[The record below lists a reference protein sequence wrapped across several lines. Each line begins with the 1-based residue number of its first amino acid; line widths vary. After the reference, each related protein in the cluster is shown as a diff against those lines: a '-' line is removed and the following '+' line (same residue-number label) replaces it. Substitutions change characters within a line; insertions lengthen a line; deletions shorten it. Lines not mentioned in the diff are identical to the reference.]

1 MQTDRERDRPTDR
14 LDMETGR
21 HAEMQTCR
29 HPDMQCACL
38 HASLHTYIRTY
49 VHTYVHANGD
59 TTGVQVIIPMYSQSI
74 SSNQGAHEII
84 ALWLK
89 TPYCRTPRKRKP
101 WPKLRTDQ
109 RRQTSIHYKPDIYR
123 RKSPIHR
130 LSAVGLPRS
139 LRAGSRGTYRWLNRT
154 AAITHF
160 LSLDM
165 PPHQLPARSQILH
178 RVSILVEARPQN

>member
-1 MQTDRERDRPTDR
+1 MQKC
-14 LDMETGR
+14 R
-21 HAEMQTCR
+21 HADIQTCNVR
-29 HPDMQCACL
+29 ACMHP
-38 HASLHTYIRTY
+38 YIRTY